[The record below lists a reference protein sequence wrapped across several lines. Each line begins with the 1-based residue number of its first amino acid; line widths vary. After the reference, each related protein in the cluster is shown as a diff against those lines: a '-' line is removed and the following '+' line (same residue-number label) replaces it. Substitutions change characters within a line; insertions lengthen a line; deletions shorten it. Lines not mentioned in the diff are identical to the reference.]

1 MEIVSFC
8 FSLGLTFLAV
18 AWRSKVMAV
27 LPGYQG
33 PCKLVHRAA
42 DCNRKNLIAV
52 PQDLP
57 FNTEE
62 LFLDFNEVRTL
73 TDSSL
78 QHYGRMWSLS
88 LSQNKLEL
96 IEPRTFLVS
105 RRLSVLN
112 LKGNCVFVNY
122 TVTAAALRG
131 VPTLRNL
138 DLSGNYLTEDMATT
152 LLQNLSTLET
162 LSLARNVLMRLD
174 AMTFADLV
182 DLRELSLERN
192 YIYEIEAGTFTAM
205 QRLQRLNLAYN
216 QITCIVGFSLTQL
229 RVLNASYNSIEWFL
243 SDESSNEFDLETL
256 DLSSNQLF
264 FFPLLPKRNKLRSLL
279 LSDNRMNFYEKL
291 SNATFMQDGT
301 VKFIVISNNITNVT
315 AVNIWEDITLGNVS
329 SLNLLD
335 MGRNEFW
342 YLPEGFLAMMTSLSQ
357 LKLNQNCFQ
366 SIHLTELNPPGSLV
380 ELDLSQNQLKKV
392 QVDPNSKNVLP
403 NLRTLNVSTN
413 RLNRLPAQLFNH
425 MKHITTVDLS
435 YNHLDLCPKIVQAD
449 KGEDQACTD
458 FRNVISLKHL
468 YLAGCGLVVTHAFT
482 GTSLTHLDLSNNYGA
497 LILGTRPLQDVASTL
512 QYLSLSN
519 TGLSSNSIDID
530 FSRFQNLLFLDLSEN
545 SLAHLPQSLSNL
557 QLRTLNVR
565 SNNLQSFPLQ
575 MAQQKLG
582 KSLHTLYLSQ
592 NPYDCCKM
600 TWWNFLMNLRTVHIA
615 DNWLV
620 TCNHSSNILPVMQL
634 PENIVQSCRWK
645 MTDTTLMY
653 LVLILPTS
661 LTLVVALVIV
671 FLTFKDSI
679 LKVVKR
685 RCRTSRSY

>member
-1 MEIVSFC
+1 
-8 FSLGLTFLAV
+8 
-18 AWRSKVMAV
+18 MAV

-33 PCKLVHRAA
+33 TCKHVHRAA
-42 DCNRKNLIAV
+42 DCNRKHLTAV

-57 FNTEE
+57 VNTEE

-73 TDSSL
+73 TNSSL
-78 QHYGRMWSLS
+78 QRYGRMWSLS
-88 LSQNKLEL
+88 LRQNKLEL

-105 RRLSVLN
+105 RWLSVLN
-112 LKGNCVFVNY
+112 LEGNCVFVNY
-122 TVTAAALRG
+122 TVTAAALRN
-131 VPTLRNL
+131 VPTLRQL
-138 DLSGNYLTEDMATT
+138 DLSGNYLTEDMVTT

-174 AMTFADLV
+174 SMTFADLV
-182 DLRELSLERN
+182 ELRELSLERN

-279 LSDNRMNFYEKL
+279 LSDNRMKFYEKL

-301 VKFIVISNNITNVT
+301 VKFIVIRNNVTNVT

-329 SLNLLD
+329 SLNFLD
-335 MGRNEFW
+335 MSRNEFW

-366 SIHLTELNPPGSLV
+366 SIHLTELDPPGSLV
-380 ELDLSQNQLKKV
+380 ELDLSQNQLSKLR
-392 QVDPNSKNVLP
+392 VDPNLNVLP

-413 RLNRLPAQLFNH
+413 KLNMLPDIFNH
-425 MKHITTVDLS
+425 MKYITTVDLS
-435 YNHLDLCPKIVQAD
+435 YNHLDLCPKIVQTD

-497 LILGTRPLQDVASTL
+497 LIMGTRPLQDVASTL
-512 QYLSLSN
+512 QFLSLRN
-519 TGLSSNSIDID
+519 TGLSSNNIDID
-530 FSRFQNLLFLDLSEN
+530 FSRFQSLLILDLSEN

-557 QLRTLNVR
+557 QLHTLNVR
-565 SNNLQSFPLQ
+565 SNNLQSFPMQ

-600 TWWNFLMNLRTVHIA
+600 TWWTFLKNLRTIHIA

-634 PENIVQSCRWK
+634 PETIVQSCRWK

-671 FLTFKDSI
+671 SLTFKESI
-679 LKVVKR
+679 LKVVKI

>member
-1 MEIVSFC
+1 
-8 FSLGLTFLAV
+8 
-18 AWRSKVMAV
+18 MAV

-33 PCKLVHRAA
+33 TCKCVHRAA
-42 DCNRKNLIAV
+42 DCNRKHLTAV

-57 FNTEE
+57 VNTEE

-73 TDSSL
+73 TNSSL
-78 QHYGRMWSLS
+78 QRYGRMWSLS
-88 LSQNKLEL
+88 LRQNKLEL

-105 RRLSVLN
+105 RWLSVLN
-112 LKGNCVFVNY
+112 LEGNCVFVNY
-122 TVTAAALRG
+122 TVTAAALRN
-131 VPTLRNL
+131 VPTLRQL
-138 DLSGNYLTEDMATT
+138 DLSGNYLTEDMVTT

-174 AMTFADLV
+174 SMTFADLV
-182 DLRELSLERN
+182 ELRELSLERN

-301 VKFIVISNNITNVT
+301 VKFIVISNNVTNVT

-329 SLNLLD
+329 SLNFLD
-335 MGRNEFW
+335 MSRNEFW

-366 SIHLTELNPPGSLV
+366 SIHLTELDPPGSLV
-380 ELDLSQNQLKKV
+380 ELDISQNQLSKLR
-392 QVDPNSKNVLP
+392 VDPNLNVLP

-413 RLNRLPAQLFNH
+413 KLNMLPDIFNH
-425 MKHITTVDLS
+425 MKYITTVDLS
-435 YNHLDLCPKIVQAD
+435 YNHLDLCPKIVQTD

-497 LILGTRPLQDVASTL
+497 LIMGTRPLQDVASTL
-512 QYLSLSN
+512 QFLSLRN
-519 TGLSSNSIDID
+519 TGLSSNNIDID
-530 FSRFQNLLFLDLSEN
+530 FSRFQSLLILDLSEN

-557 QLRTLNVR
+557 QLHTLNVR
-565 SNNLQSFPLQ
+565 SNNLQSFPMQ

-600 TWWNFLMNLRTVHIA
+600 TWWNFLKNLRTIHIA

-634 PENIVQSCRWK
+634 PETIVQSCRWK

-671 FLTFKDSI
+671 SLTFKESI

>member
-33 PCKLVHRAA
+33 TCKLIHRAA
-42 DCNRKNLIAV
+42 DCNRKHLTSV

-57 FNTEE
+57 GITEE

-73 TDSSL
+73 TNSSL
-78 QHYGRMWSLS
+78 LRYIRMWSLS
-88 LSQNKLEL
+88 LSQNNVEL
-96 IEPRTFLVS
+96 IEPGTFLVS
-105 RRLSVLN
+105 KRLSVLN
-112 LKGNCVFVNY
+112 LQGNCVYVNY

-131 VPTLRNL
+131 VPTLRKL
-138 DLSGNYLTEDMATT
+138 DLSKNYLTEDMATT
-152 LLQNLSTLET
+152 LLQNLSTLES

-174 AMTFADLV
+174 SMTFADLV
-182 DLRELSLERN
+182 ELRELSLERN
-192 YIYEIEAGTFTAM
+192 YIYEIEAGTFEAM

-216 QITCIVGFSLTQL
+216 QITCIVGFRLTQV
-229 RVLNASYNSIEWFL
+229 RVLNISYNSIEWFL

-256 DLSSNQLF
+256 DLSSNQLL

-279 LSDNRMNFYEKL
+279 LSDNRMNFYEKRY
-291 SNATFMQDGT
+291 NATLVKDGT
-301 VKFIVISNNITNVT
+301 VKFIVISNNVTNVT
-315 AVNIWEDITLGNVS
+315 AVNIWEDITVGNVS
-329 SLNLLD
+329 SLNFLD
-335 MGRNEFW
+335 MSKNEFW

-357 LKLNQNCFQ
+357 LKLNHNCFQ
-366 SIHLTELNPPGSLV
+366 SIHLTELEPPGSLV
-380 ELDLSQNQLKKV
+380 ELDLSQNQLLELR
-392 QVDPNSKNVLP
+392 VDPDSNNVLP

-413 RLNRLPAQLFNH
+413 KLNMLPAQLFNH
-425 MKHITTVDLS
+425 MKYITTVDLS
-435 YNHLDLCPKIVQAD
+435 YNHLDLCPRIVQTD
-449 KGEDQACTD
+449 KGEDQVCTD
-458 FRNVISLKHL
+458 FRNIISLKHL
-468 YLAGCGLVVTHAFT
+468 YLAGCGLVVTRAFS

-497 LILGTRPLQDVASTL
+497 LIMGTRPLQDVALTL
-512 QYLSLSN
+512 QFLSLRN
-519 TGLSSNSIDID
+519 TGLSSNNIDID
-530 FSRFQNLLFLDLSEN
+530 FSWFQSLQILDLSEN

-565 SNNLQSFPLQ
+565 SNRLRSFPMQ

-592 NPYDCCKM
+592 NPYDCCM
-600 TWWNFLMNLRTVHIA
+600 LTWWNFLMNLRTVHIA
-615 DNWLV
+615 DDWLV
-620 TCNHSSNILPVMQL
+620 TCNHSSKILRAMQL
-634 PENIVQSCRWK
+634 SETIVQSCRWK

-661 LTLVVALVIV
+661 LTLLVALVIV
-671 FLTFKDSI
+671 FLTFKERI